1 MPHAKLT
8 EKFVSTVTCPAGMRK
23 VEFIDTN
30 LEGFFVE
37 ALASGVKTY
46 YQRYFDSRKRQRLFR
61 LGRVG
66 IVPLEDARKRAMQIK
81 AKVSLGEDPKKNN
94 DNLKKIPTLKQ
105 FALDKYLPFVREH
118 KRSWSY
124 DEINLRIH
132 ILPKIGDIY
141 LDEITSKLISKIMID
156 MKNKGYANG
165 SCNRPV
171 ILMRYLLRLANEW
184 GIPLIEKNSAKS
196 VHLFDEPCRERFL
209 SSFETKLLFDALRA
223 DVNQLAAN
231 AIELLLLTGG
241 RRNEVTHARWD
252 CVDIEKGTLL
262 VPLSKSGKPR
272 TIALNQLAS
281 ELIRRLPSRGQ
292 SDWLFPSPKTGKPC
306 PSLYYPWDR
315 VRKRAGLGDLRL
327 HDLRHSY
334 ASNLVNGGVSLYLVQ
349 QLLGHS
355 SPQTTQRYAHLERDT
370 LTQASEIAAQT
381 VLRAID
387 S

>member
-1 MPHAKLT
+1 M
-8 EKFVSTVTCPAGMRK
+8 
-23 VEFIDTN
+23 
-30 LEGFFVE
+30 
-37 ALASGVKTY
+37 
-46 YQRYFDSRKRQRLFR
+46 
-61 LGRVG
+61 
-66 IVPLEDARKRAMQIK
+66 
-81 AKVSLGEDPKKNN
+81 
-94 DNLKKIPTLKQ
+94 
-105 FALDKYLPFVREH
+105 
-118 KRSWSY
+118 
-124 DEINLRIH
+124 
-132 ILPKIGDIY
+132 
-141 LDEITSKLISKIMID
+141 
-156 MKNKGYANG
+156 
-165 SCNRPV
+165 
-171 ILMRYLLRLANEW
+171 
-184 GIPLIEKNSAKS
+184 
-196 VHLFDEPCRERFL
+196 
-209 SSFETKLLFDALRA
+209 
-223 DVNQLAAN
+223 
-231 AIELLLLTGG
+231 LTGG
-241 RRNEVTHARWD
+241 RRNEITHARWD

-272 TIALNQLAS
+272 TIALNQPAS